1 MRSSRSTHA
10 ALFLFVALAV
20 AGGLFARLWAHAI
33 PSGRAD
39 APAELSATES
49 QNGVNDPLAAF
60 YRARLVG
67 LLRDFAANGF
77 DLQTIPPM
85 RDELLALRV
94 PGVYQNLHLQI
105 VLALGRAEEGLRE
118 GADAAVVR
126 EEWFDF
132 LRQMAEANPWISP

>member
-1 MRSSRSTHA
+1 LWGSHA
-10 ALFLFVALAV
+10 S
-20 AGGLFARLWAHAI
+20 

-49 QNGVNDPLAAF
+49 QNGANDPLAAF
-60 YRARLVG
+60 YRARLGG

-94 PGVYQNLHLQI
+94 PGLYQDLHLQV
-105 VLALGRAEEGLRE
+105 VLALARAEEGLR
-118 GADAAVVR
+118 GGTAAAVVR
-126 EEWFDF
+126 EEWLDF
-132 LRQMAEANPWISP
+132 LHQMAEANPWVSQ